1 MDTIQVNIENEIKQ
15 KADALFSN
23 LGLDTATAI
32 RIFLVKSL
40 KMHGFPFEISEPRPN
55 SETLV
60 AMLDDMEILPKKYS
74 VFSEFLAEIEE
85 EIAQED
91 KLLNK

>member
-1 MDTIQVNIENEIKQ
+1 MDTIQVTVESELRQ

-23 LGLDTATAI
+23 LGLDTSTAI

-40 KMHGFPFEISEPRPN
+40 KMHGFPFEVAEPRPN

-60 AMLDDMEILPKKYS
+60 AMLDDMEILPKRYS
-74 VFSEFLAEIEE
+74 DFSEVLAEIDD
-85 EIAQED
+85 EIMKENMTA
-91 KLLNK
+91 K